1 MDTYESIYFTLII
14 LQIDNFYF
22 SHIFYN
28 IFVINFKKRQSKF
41 SKIKGGYHVKTE
53 AETGDIYKPKN
64 TKDYWSSHKARRHRE
79 QTHPSEGT
87 CPADPLIPD
96 F

>member
-1 MDTYESIYFTLII
+1 M
-14 LQIDNFYF
+14 
-22 SHIFYN
+22 
-28 IFVINFKKRQSKF
+28 
-41 SKIKGGYHVKTE
+41 KTE

-64 TKDYWSSHKARRHRE
+64 TKDYWSSHKARRHQE

-96 F
+96 LQPGDVGEDTCLLFQATQLVALC